1 MTEDTHNIILDFLRE
16 LRSGQKRVEDR
27 QIEHDKRFS
36 QIERQLAAIRGDVA
50 VVHEL
55 IVDHGDDIRGPK
67 MRVEHLE
74 RHAGLSDT
82 LTDA

>member
-1 MTEDTHNIILDFLRE
+1 MTEDTHNIILDFLRD
-16 LRSGQKRVEDR
+16 LRSGQKRIEDR

-36 QIERQLAAIRGDVA
+36 QVERQLAALRGDVA

-55 IVDHGDDIRGPK
+55 IVDHGDDIRSLK
-67 MRVEHLE
+67 MRIERLE

-82 LTDA
+82 FPDA